1 MMIRTSRCAVGVAT
15 LLLATSAQ
23 AVIISGADGTR
34 AASVEFQVS
43 GTQLF
48 AYLKNTSTF
57 DVMVPADVL
66 TGVFFEVSGA
76 PITLTRV
83 SALLGPGSVVT
94 NGTTPGDGVVGGE
107 WAYRYK
113 DTGFPGGYH
122 YGISS
127 SGLGDFGTGD
137 LFPGPDLEPP
147 ASPDGL
153 QFGIASAGDNP
164 ATHNGG
170 ANTPLIQNE
179 VRFTLSGLP
188 ANFDLGR
195 ITGVR
200 FVYGTAYGEGQFDV
214 PTPGALGLLGLA
226 GVVASRRR
234 R

>member
-1 MMIRTSRCAVGVAT
+1 MLKMCVCVAALVVGA
-15 LLLATSAQ
+15 
-23 AVIISGADGTR
+23 SGASGIVYSGSSGSL
-34 AASVEFQVS
+34 AASAEFTTS
-43 GTQLF
+43 GTQLRV
-48 AYLKNTSTF
+48 YLSNTSTA
-57 DVMVPADVL
+57 DIIVPADVL
-66 TGVFFEVSGA
+66 TAVFFEISGS
-76 PITLTRV
+76 PIALTRV

-107 WAYRYK
+107 WASGFK
-113 DTGFPGGYH
+113 ATGYPGGFR

-127 SGLGDFGTGD
+127 SGLGDFGPGD
-137 LFPGPDLEPP
+137 RFPGPDLAPP
-147 ASPDGL
+147 ASPNGL

-179 VRFTLSGLP
+179 VRFTLDGLP
-188 ANFDLGR
+188 TDFDLNR

-214 PTPGALGLLGLA
+214 PAPGTLALLGLGGLVA
-226 GVVASRRR
+226 GRRR

>member
-1 MMIRTSRCAVGVAT
+1 MLKLCCGVAA
-15 LLLATSAQ
+15 L
-23 AVIISGADGTR
+23 VIAACGASGVVYSGSSGSL
-34 AASVEFQVS
+34 AASAEFSVS
-43 GTQLF
+43 GTQLHV
-48 AYLKNTSTF
+48 YLSNTSTA
-57 DVMVPADVL
+57 DIMVPPDVL
-66 TGVFFEVSGA
+66 TAVFFEISGS
-76 PITLTRV
+76 PISLTRV

-94 NGTTPGDGVVGGE
+94 NGVTPGDGVVGGE
-107 WAYRYK
+107 WASGYK
-113 DTGFPGGYH
+113 AAGYPGGFR

-127 SGLGDFGTGD
+127 SGLGDFGPAD
-137 LFPGPDLEPP
+137 LFPGPDLAPP

-179 VRFTLSGLP
+179 VRFTLDGLP
-188 ANFDLGR
+188 ANFELNR

-214 PTPGALGLLGLA
+214 PAPATLAILGLGGAL
-226 GVVASRRR
+226 ASRRR